1 MPQVSSLPN
10 ALESRRG
17 MGTTHCIDN
26 NIPVFHRRILYGH
39 KWDRIRYLGIPPPQ
53 ARTLDYNDI

>member
-1 MPQVSSLPN
+1 MAQVSSLPN

-39 KWDRIRYLGIPPPQ
+39 KWDRIL
-53 ARTLDYNDI
+53 